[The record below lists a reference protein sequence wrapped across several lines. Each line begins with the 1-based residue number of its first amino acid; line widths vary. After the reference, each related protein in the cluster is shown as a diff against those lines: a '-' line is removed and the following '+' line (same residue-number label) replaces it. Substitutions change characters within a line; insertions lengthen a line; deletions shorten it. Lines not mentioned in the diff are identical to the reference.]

1 MRILD
6 SIIPPLPPVDRREV
20 LRYAGVRGEGSEAEH
35 ALFVYAEEAALP
47 ILSPRLCYGVFP
59 IRRMEAGMDLGFC
72 TTDSQSAQKR
82 LDGCEKVLV
91 FAATL
96 GVSLDRLIARESVA
110 SPARALFLQALG
122 AERIEALCDAFERDL
137 RARGWSLRERF
148 SPGYG
153 DLPLQLQADIFRALD
168 CAHRIGL
175 GLNASLSMSP
185 SKSVTALVGVER
197 EA

>member
-1 MRILD
+1 MRIFD
-6 SIIPPLPPVDRREV
+6 YDIGALPPVDRREV
-20 LRYAGVRGEGSEAEH
+20 LRYAGVRGEGGDAEQ
-35 ALFVYAEEAALP
+35 ALLSYAEELALP
-47 ILSPRLCYGVFP
+47 ILAPRLCYGVFP
-59 IRRMEAGMDLGFC
+59 IRKTELGMDLGFSVI
-72 TTDSQSAQKR
+72 TSHSAQKR

-96 GVSLDRLIARESVA
+96 GVALDRLISRAAVA
-110 SPARALFLQALG
+110 SPSRALFLQALG
-122 AERIEALCDAFERDL
+122 AERIEALCDAFESEMQ
-137 RARGWSLRERF
+137 ARGWSLRERF

-153 DLPLQLQADIFRALD
+153 DLPLQLQTDLFRALD

-175 GLNASLSMSP
+175 GLNESLSMSP